1 MRSKSSDSNRR
12 RAFSLLELLV
22 VLALLGLVA
31 AVVAPGAARLLAG
44 GAERTR
50 RAELLQFLVA
60 RRLDALT
67 GATRVEVE
75 LVWRPDATL
84 TVSAAGA
91 SRAFDDWPDP
101 LGATP
106 DPPAETAARVAF
118 GPEGRASRRH
128 IAFRAPGAGAQ
139 APPGSDT
146 MWAVVFDPVSGLP
159 RLVEPFDPDA
169 PPGAASDPPG
179 AD

>member
-12 RAFSLLELLV
+12 RPRAFSLLELLV
-22 VLALLGLVA
+22 VLGLLGLVA

-67 GATRVEVE
+67 GATRIEVE

-84 TVSAAGA
+84 TLTGAGA

-101 LGATP
+101 LAGAP

-118 GPEGRASRRH
+118 GPEGRAGRRH
-128 IAFRAPGAGAQ
+128 IAFRDAQ

-159 RLVEPFDPDA
+159 RLVDPFDPDA